1 MARYYKISFKKSGKE
16 RKETNNIIMKDD
28 VKEKTSLDIFKIGL
42 NEKGD
47 KNFRRK
53 PSNFDLGFCLL

>member
-1 MARYYKISFKKSGKE
+1 MARYYKISFKKGKE

-28 VKEKTSLDIFKIGL
+28 VKKKTSLDIFKIGL

-53 PSNFDLGFCLL
+53 PSNFDLVFCLL

>member
-1 MARYYKISFKKSGKE
+1 
-16 RKETNNIIMKDD
+16 MKDD
-28 VKEKTSLDIFKIGL
+28 VKKKTSLDIFKIGL